1 MSVVYNK
8 LGDERSTL
16 VDVSKTKENQ
26 LGRPLEEGHTLHPDL
41 QTKYSKSKNAQQP
54 KRKAG
59 AVGLEQPTYLND
71 SAETEF
77 EPLYG
82 NI

>member
-16 VDVSKTKENQ
+16 VDVGKTRENQ
-26 LGRPLEEGHTLHPDL
+26 LGRPLEEGRTLHPDL
-41 QTKYSKSKNAQQP
+41 QTKYSQSKNDQQP

-71 SAETEF
+71 STKTEL